1 MRWRT
6 VLGGVLGVALLA
18 YVIVAFWPRASTEA
32 SWYTVPADAQPMVV
46 SKVLSGD
53 TVVLVTDRP
62 GEQVQQW
69 GPVTARLIGVD
80 APNFGIT
87 PECYAV
93 EADGRLRG
101 LLPVGSI
108 AWVTTDATPQDA
120 GGRWL
125 SYVWTED
132 GRLVNQLL
140 AADGYVKVEESPGND
155 ALWPVIQRAGAQAA
169 ARFGGLWGA
178 CRD

>member
-1 MRWRT
+1 MRWRA
-6 VLGGVLGVALLA
+6 VLGGALAFGVLA
-18 YVIVAFWPRASTEA
+18 YVFVALWPRGAAAA
-32 SWYTVPADAQPMVV
+32 SWYTTPQDAQPMVV

-53 TVVLVTDRP
+53 TVVLLSDRP
-62 GEQVQQW
+62 GQQVQEW

-87 PECYAV
+87 PECYA
-93 EADGRLRG
+93 AQANGRLQG

-108 AWVTTDATPQDA
+108 AWVTTDTITQDA

-140 AADGYVKVEESPGND
+140 AADGYVKAQESPGND
-155 ALWPVIQRAGAQAA
+155 ELWPRIERAGAQAA
-169 ARFGGLWGA
+169 ARFGGLWGD
-178 CRD
+178 CRN